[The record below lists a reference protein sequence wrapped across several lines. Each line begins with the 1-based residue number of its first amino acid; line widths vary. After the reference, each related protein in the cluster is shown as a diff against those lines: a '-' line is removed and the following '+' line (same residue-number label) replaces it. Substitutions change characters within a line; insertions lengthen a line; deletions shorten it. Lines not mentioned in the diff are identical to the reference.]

1 MTNQFFRK
9 VLPIIHK
16 NIGKEMYGQPVRFIF
31 ENADYIGEYSS
42 VTGKIME
49 IYALSDEQMDYVMG
63 VMYVNLRDT
72 PEEYG
77 TIENFKKPVSSTYH
91 IDSDE
96 IWIARQTYSYKVDG
110 YFPTMAGVKV
120 EDDVVGDH
128 FAEDV
133 EWISHEETSLDFK
146 GEV

>member
-31 ENADYIGEYSS
+31 ENEDYTREYSS

-49 IYALSDEQMDYVMG
+49 LYALTVEDVDYVMG
-63 VMYVNLRDT
+63 VMYTNLQDT
-72 PEEYG
+72 PEEYSS
-77 TIENFKKPVSSTYH
+77 IEKFKKPVSSTYH

-96 IWIARQTYSYKVDG
+96 IWTARQTYSYKVDG
-110 YFPTMAGVKV
+110 YFPTMAGIKV
-120 EDDVVGDH
+120 GEDTVGDH

-133 EWISHEETSLDFK
+133 DWVSHEETTLDFR

>member
-110 YFPTMAGVKV
+110 YFPTMAGIKV
-120 EDDVVGDH
+120 EDNVVGDH
-128 FAEDV
+128 FGEDV